1 MTPEQLKQDIINSL
15 RQSPYQKVIDFANNV
30 GDKCWA
36 DLAQEFYNQQNF
48 SLEEKQ
54 DIFNRLLAFDNDLI
68 KKIIIIFAEKED
80 SFVLERIL
88 SSADSKLKRF
98 LARYADSDNIRQ
110 ALLSQN
116 PDKELLKDIIA
127 GMINKKLVE
136 QYKNSSDIELRQAYY
151 TRIQKDNLTRRLW
164 R

>member
-1 MTPEQLKQDIINSL
+1 M
-15 RQSPYQKVIDFANNV
+15 
-30 GDKCWA
+30 
-36 DLAQEFYNQQNF
+36 
-48 SLEEKQ
+48 
-54 DIFNRLLAFDNDLI
+54 
-68 KKIIIIFAEKED
+68 
-80 SFVLERIL
+80 LERIL

-98 LARYADSDNIRQ
+98 LARYADSDSIRQ

-151 TRIQKDNLTRRLW
+151 TRIQKDNLTKRLW